1 MRTILLV
8 SDSKTF
14 HSRNTSL
21 LEKAGFVVS
30 SAASAEEALQ
40 SHRERKPALVISML
54 DLPEMAGD
62 VLCSMIRQ
70 DDDMRQLP
78 VILVCYDSPES
89 VARTAACGANSWV
102 TKPVQPQLLL
112 HEVNRLLAYDNLRE
126 QRVPL
131 RASVKGVLQNIT
143 FSAVS
148 HNISVS
154 GLLCETDAELAPDE
168 VITGLAIAV
177 NSQEIVTDGKVVR
190 RVKLPNGKFN
200 YGVQFLHLSTNA
212 RRQIGRFI
220 AASLGAPC
228 STASLSIA

>member
-1 MRTILLV
+1 MRRILLV

-14 HSRNTSL
+14 HTRNTSL

-30 SAASAEEALQ
+30 SAGSAEEALEN
-40 SHRERKPALVISML
+40 HRERKPALVISML

-62 VLCSMIRQ
+62 VLCSVIRQ
-70 DDDMRQLP
+70 DEDMRKLP

-112 HEVNRLLAYDNLRE
+112 QEVNRLLAYKNLRE

-131 RASVKGVLQNIT
+131 RASVKGVQQDLF

-154 GLLCETDAELAPDE
+154 GLLCETDTELTADE
-168 VITGLAIAV
+168 VIKDLAIAV
-177 NSQEIVTDGKVVR
+177 NSREIVTDGKVVR
-190 RVKLPNGKFN
+190 RVKLPNGRFR
-200 YGVQFLHLSTNA
+200 YGVQFLDLTTGA

-220 AASLGAPC
+220 AASLGAPRI
-228 STASLSIA
+228 AFPSIA